1 MKIEEA
7 IVYCLALPPQIEEC
21 VADSKDGQPVSP
33 KHVLD
38 KVYDVMER
46 IESEKNMKRKVIRL

>member
-1 MKIEEA
+1 M
-7 IVYCLALPPQIEEC
+7 PPQIEEC
-21 VADSKDGQPVSP
+21 VADSKDGQPVSA
-33 KHVLD
+33 KQVLD